1 MQKQPAHV
9 KTEMQAAFEF
19 ICGSGTSIEQHGSVQ
34 AALMRPQP
42 LPFGIRVY
50 SMTSGAND
58 LTVSSTAFT
67 RCKKA
72 SSCASG
78 NALGP
83 SQRA

>member
-1 MQKQPAHV
+1 
-9 KTEMQAAFEF
+9 MQAAFEF
-19 ICGSGTSIEQHGSVQ
+19 VCGSGTAIAQHGNVQ
-34 AALMRPQP
+34 AALIWPQP
-42 LPFGIRVY
+42 LPFDMRVY

-72 SSCASG
+72 SSCAKG